1 MTDQEMYHL
10 KFPVGDF
17 NKPERITKE
26 HLDEWIST
34 ITTFPKYLKA
44 ILKDLSEKELG
55 YRYRPEGWTIRQV
68 VHHCADSHINS
79 IVRFKLAKTEDK
91 PTIRPYFEDRFARL
105 VDYKEPL
112 DDSIAIL
119 KGVHNKLG
127 LLLKSF
133 NQSDLKRE
141 FVHPE
146 HGKVFSI
153 EQTIGVYAWHCKH
166 HYAHIEQALKFK
178 DKYN

>member
-1 MTDQEMYHL
+1 MTDQELYQL
-10 KFPVGDF
+10 KFPIGEF
-17 NKPERITKE
+17 NKPEHITKE
-26 HLDEWIST
+26 QLEEWISV
-34 ITTFPKYLKA
+34 IEEFPERIKA
-44 ILKDLSEKELG
+44 ITETLSEEELG
-55 YRYRPEGWTIRQV
+55 YKYRPKGWTIRQV

-105 VDYKEPL
+105 VDYNEPL
-112 DDSIAIL
+112 KDSIAIL
-119 KGVHNKLG
+119 EGVHNKLG

-133 NQSDLKRE
+133 NQYDLKRE

-153 EQTIGVYAWHCKH
+153 EETIGVYAWHSNH

-178 DKYN
+178 DMYN